1 MKSRQSKGRAWAF
14 TAPELLVT
22 LACLA
27 LLVALLLPGLAR
39 PKARSSRL
47 NCSNCLKQI
56 SLAFRCWALDNNDR
70 FPMQVP
76 TAEGG
81 TKEIAASGL
90 VFPHFAVM
98 SNELS
103 TPKILLCPADTKRT
117 YATNFGPAFADMN
130 ISYFVNIDAVAAQS
144 NVLSGDRNLTT
155 KALPGSPL
163 VYVTKDTRLGW
174 TREIH
179 SEKGNLAFGDGSV
192 HQFTNFR
199 AREVPLTA
207 EGVTNRLALP

>member
-1 MKSRQSKGRAWAF
+1 MKSRQSKRSPWAF

-39 PKARSSRL
+39 SKARSSRL

-56 SLAFRCWALDNNDR
+56 GLAFRCWALDNNDR
-70 FPMQVP
+70 FPMQVS

-81 TKEIAASGL
+81 TKEIGASGL

-117 YATNFGPAFADMN
+117 YATNFGPGFADIN
-130 ISYFVNIDAVAAQS
+130 ISYFVNLDAVAAQT
-144 NVLSGDRNLTT
+144 NLLAGDRNLTN

-163 VYVTKDTRLGW
+163 VYVTQDTPLGW

-179 SEKGNLAFGDGSV
+179 SEKGNLVFGDDSV
-192 HQFTNFR
+192 HPFTNFR
-199 AREVPLTA
+199 AREVAITA